1 MKHSKKS
8 QTFLFQHKKHLSFYY
23 SVTTL
28 LAISQGGMDMKK
40 QRRVQYPLIAINLSC
55 PRLHYLR
62 LCSAPDKPYSSISLL
77 DLPKV

>member
-8 QTFLFQHKKHLSFYY
+8 QTFLFQHKKHLSSYY

-40 QRRVQYPLIAINLSC
+40 SKEGSNILS
-55 PRLHYLR
+55 
-62 LCSAPDKPYSSISLL
+62 
-77 DLPKV
+77 LP